1 LNIDEVLNLIAKFDI
16 VFTKRRQYNTNRLLI
31 GFYIQ
36 KTLTIDK
43 TSMHSGS
50 SGTTKMVDHAST
62 PIIVDSA
69 EVEILRAFRKQ
80 GRISRTEV
88 ARMTGWSKAKASQE
102 ILSLVDRGILVEVGE
117 GASQGG
123 RRPRLLRINPQL
135 GYIVG
140 MDIGATSLEIALAD
154 VSGQIVQRC
163 SEAADVRNK
172 PEQVLGRCVEV
183 VNQLCRAQ
191 GIPTGQVLGIGV
203 GVPGP
208 VDFAHGVL
216 VAPPLMMDWENF
228 PIRSFFNDA
237 FPSAFVIVDN
247 DVNIMALGEQRAGD
261 GMGVDHFIFVK
272 IGTGIGAGIISN
284 GKIHRGSDGCAGD
297 IGHICVDKQ
306 GPVCRCGNQ
315 GCLEAMAAGPAIAEK
330 AMQVALSGRSPLL
343 HKMLEANGGSLSP
356 EDVNAACREGDE
368 AALEIIRT
376 SGQMVGD
383 VLAGL
388 VNFFNP
394 SIIFVGGGIA
404 NFGNHLLV
412 AIRRAVL
419 RRSLPLATS
428 HLSINFSRAS
438 SNAGIIGAIALVLE
452 YLFMVEDDPHLI
464 VWKTDENHN
473 SLRGGAPN
481 L

>member
-1 LNIDEVLNLIAKFDI
+1 
-16 VFTKRRQYNTNRLLI
+16 
-31 GFYIQ
+31 
-36 KTLTIDK
+36 
-43 TSMHSGS
+43 
-50 SGTTKMVDHAST
+50 
-62 PIIVDSA
+62 
-69 EVEILRAFRKQ
+69 
-80 GRISRTEV
+80 
-88 ARMTGWSKAKASQE
+88 MTGWSKAKASQE
-102 ILSLVDRGILVEVGE
+102 ILSMVERGLLVEVGE

-123 RRPRLLRINPQL
+123 RRPHLLRINPQL

-140 MDIGATSLEIALAD
+140 VDIGATSLDLTLAD

-163 SEAADVRNK
+163 SESADVRNR
-172 PEQVLGRCVEV
+172 PEQVLGRCVEL
-183 VNQLCRAQ
+183 VNEMCQTQ
-191 GIPTGQVLGIGV
+191 GVPTDRILGIGV

-208 VDFAHGVL
+208 VDFFRGVL

-228 PIRSFFNDA
+228 PIRSFFNETY
-237 FPSAFVIVDN
+237 PSAFVAVDN

-261 GMGVDHFIFVK
+261 GMGVDHFIYVK

-284 GKIHRGSDGCAGD
+284 GRIHRGADGCAGD

-306 GPVCRCGNQ
+306 GPICRCGNQ

-330 AMQVALSGRSPLL
+330 ATQAALSGKSPFLRKLL
-343 HKMLEANGGSLSP
+343 DANGGSLTP
-356 EDVNAACREGDE
+356 EDVNAACRAGDE
-368 AALEIIRT
+368 AALEIIRA
-376 SGQMVGD
+376 SGEMIGD
-383 VLAGL
+383 ILAGL

-394 SIIFVGGGIA
+394 SHIFIGGGIA

-412 AIRRAVL
+412 SIRRTVL

-464 VWKTDENHN
+464 VWKTN
-473 SLRGGAPN
+473 
-481 L
+481 